1 SMMNGSTGK
10 EVCTNDKTK
19 IKELITLLN
28 NSHYKKTSDQ
38 KILIG
43 YSFSYIFY
51 VGNENILEITDIGN
65 KIRIN
70 GIYYD
75 VVERNFSRIKDWYNS
90 L

>member
-1 SMMNGSTGK
+1 
-10 EVCTNDKTK
+10 
-19 IKELITLLN
+19 KELITLLN